1 MLQFA
6 NFSALIIQM
15 SNEEGNNRP
24 RIGWYDSDSEDNLD
38 STALISSSVPG
49 EICAVS

>member
-24 RIGWYDSDSEDNLD
+24 RIGWYDSDSDENLD
-38 STALISSSVPG
+38 STALNPS
-49 EICAVS
+49 AK